1 MKALYIDCGMGIAGD
16 MLMSALWGLIDNKS
30 EIIDK
35 INSIG
40 LPYTDISFKKKRE
53 NTVEGYTASVVID
66 GEEEN
71 NHNHHISR
79 NLSVINLIVK
89 NLYIDENIKNNV
101 KDLYAILANAESK
114 VHGKPVEMVHFH
126 EVGMLDAI
134 ADFTVCSYLLN
145 EIDADIILSSSVN
158 VGNGTVKC
166 AHGVLP
172 VPAPATAEVLN
183 NIPYYKS
190 DIQTELC
197 TPTGATLL
205 KKYVSGFGNMPQI
218 TVEKVSYGFG
228 KKTFDNQLNCVRVF
242 YGELSNEDTVCELV
256 CNVDDM
262 TAEEISFAT
271 EVFMNNGALDA
282 NAQSIVMKKG
292 RVGYSIHLLCNI
304 ADREKFI
311 ELAFK
316 HTSTIGIREYFCSR
330 YMLDR
335 EVKKIETPYGKVRAK
350 YSKGY
355 ATEKVKIEYDDI
367 AKIAK
372 EYNLSFDKTKK
383 ILMKFL

>member
-1 MKALYIDCGMGIAGD
+1 MKVLYIECEMGIAGD
-16 MLMSALWGLIDNKS
+16 MLMSALWGLIENKS
-30 EIIDK
+30 EIIDR

-40 LPYTDISFKKKRE
+40 LPYTDISFVKKKE
-53 NTVEGYTASVVID
+53 NSVNGYTAKVVIN
-66 GEEEN
+66 GEEESEN
-71 NHNHHISR
+71 NHHISR
-79 NLSVINLIVK
+79 NLSDINSIIE
-89 NLYIDENIKNNV
+89 NLYIDEKLKNNV
-101 KDLYAILANAESK
+101 KDLYTILANAESK

-126 EVGMLDAI
+126 EVGTLDAI

-205 KKYVSGFGNMPQI
+205 KKYSNGFGNMPHI
-218 TVEKVSYGFG
+218 TVEKVSCGFG
-228 KKTFDNQLNCVRVF
+228 KKTFENHFNCVRVF

-262 TAEEISFAT
+262 TAEKISFAL
-271 EVFMNNGALDA
+271 EVFINNGALDA

-292 RVGYSIHLLCNI
+292 RVGYYVHLLCNI
-304 ADREKFI
+304 ADRDKFI
-311 ELAFK
+311 ELLFK
-316 HTSTIGIREYFCSR
+316 HTSTIGIRECFCSR

-335 EVKKIETPYGKVRAK
+335 EVKKIETPYGKVRVK

-355 ATEKVKIEYDDI
+355 SSEKVKIEYDDI

-372 EYNLSFDKTKK
+372 ENNLTFDETKK
-383 ILMKFL
+383 ILMNFL